1 LIIKGLILRN
11 RILILAFRIP
21 GLILVILLGMP
32 FMGFT
37 QQDPVYNQYMNN
49 LLAIQ
54 PAYAGISEDLS
65 FTAIS
70 RAQWIGFDGAP
81 NTNTL
86 TISGSIPRFN
96 VGVGF
101 SIVNDSWGPVKQNG
115 VYLDYAFRVKIS
127 GNQFLSFGLKGG
139 ANIYQSNLTDLA
151 INQNPDLV
159 FAYDIKSKFLP
170 NAGVGILWHSDR
182 FFLGASSP
190 KILQNTVESDDH
202 VKVYREVLHYYLMG
216 GYVFFLNDVLKF
228 KPTVLYCRA
237 VNTPVYISY
246 TDITANL
253 LVYDR
258 VWVGAAYR
266 FRNSYGLI
274 FQFSVNPQ
282 LKFGYSYDLMTF
294 RPTQVNSGTHEFMIS
309 YDFVTIRRARH
320 NIPRYF

>member
-1 LIIKGLILRN
+1 
-11 RILILAFRIP
+11 
-21 GLILVILLGMP
+21 
-32 FMGFT
+32 
-37 QQDPVYNQYMNN
+37 MNN

-86 TISGSIPRFN
+86 TVSGSIPKYN
-96 VGVGF
+96 VGLGF

-115 VYLDYAFRVKIS
+115 VYMDYAFRVKTS
-127 GNQFLSFGLKGG
+127 GNQLLSFGLKGG
-139 ANIYQSNLTDLA
+139 FNLYQSNLTDLN
-151 INQNPDLV
+151 IISNTDLV
-159 FAYDIKSKFLP
+159 FAYDIKSKFIP
-170 NAGVGILWHSDR
+170 NVGCGIMWHSDR
-182 FFLGASSP
+182 FFLGASTP
-190 KILQNTVESDDH
+190 KILQNRVISDDGAN
-202 VKVYREVLHYYLMG
+202 VYTEVRHFYAMG
-216 GYVFFLNDVLKF
+216 GYVFFINDIIKF
-228 KPTVLYCRA
+228 KPTLLHCWA
-237 VNTPVYISY
+237 VKTPFYISY
-246 TDITANL
+246 TDFTANL
-253 LVYDR
+253 LLYDR

-294 RPTQVNSGTHEFMIS
+294 RVRQANSGTHEFMIS

-320 NIPRYF
+320 NTPRYF

>member
-1 LIIKGLILRN
+1 LRNWNLILGV
-11 RILILAFRIP
+11 RIISLTFSIISGASFL
-21 GLILVILLGMP
+21 
-32 FMGFT
+32 GFT
-37 QQDPVYNQYMNN
+37 QQDPVYTQYLNN

-54 PAYAGISEDLS
+54 PAYAGISEDLN

-86 TISGSIPRFN
+86 TISGSFPKYN
-96 VGVGF
+96 VGLGF
-101 SIVNDSWGPVKQNG
+101 SILNDTWGPIKQNG
-115 VYLDYAFRVKIS
+115 VYMDYAFRVKIS

-139 ANIYQSNLTDLA
+139 FNLYQSNLTDLA

-170 NAGVGILWHSDR
+170 NIGVGILWHSDR
-182 FFLGASSP
+182 FFLGTSSP
-190 KILQNTVESDDH
+190 KILQNTVESADG
-202 VKVYREVLHYYLMG
+202 VKVYREVRHFYAMG
-216 GYVFFLNDVLKF
+216 GYVFFINDIFKF
-228 KPTVLYCRA
+228 KPTILYCWA
-237 VNTPVYISY
+237 VNTPIYISY
-246 TDITANL
+246 TDFTANL
-253 LVYDR
+253 LLYDR
-258 VWVGAAYR
+258 VWVGATYR
-266 FRNSYGLI
+266 LKNSYGLI

-309 YDFVTIRRARH
+309 YDFVAIRRARH

>member
-1 LIIKGLILRN
+1 MRKRNQILAV
-11 RILILAFRIP
+11 RILSIIICILSGIP
-21 GLILVILLGMP
+21 FYGIA
-32 FMGFT
+32 

-49 LLAIQ
+49 MLTIQ
-54 PAYAGISEDLS
+54 PAYAGITDILN
-65 FTAIS
+65 FTGLS

-86 TISGSIPRFN
+86 TISGPIPKYN
-96 VGVGF
+96 IGLGF

-115 VYLDYAFRVKIS
+115 IYADYAFRVKIS

-139 ANIYQSNLTDLA
+139 FNTYQANLTDLT
-151 INQNPDLV
+151 IIQNPDLV
-159 FAYDIKSKFLP
+159 FAYDIKFKFLP
-170 NAGVGILWHSDR
+170 NMGVGILWFSDR

-190 KILQNTVESDDH
+190 KILQNSVKSDDGAN
-202 VKVYREVLHYYLMG
+202 VYHEVRHFYAMG
-216 GYVFFLNDVLKF
+216 GYVFFINDIIKF
-228 KPTVLYCRA
+228 KPTLLHCWA
-237 VNTPVYISY
+237 INTPFYISY

-253 LVYDR
+253 LLYDR

-266 FRNSYGLI
+266 FKNSYGLI

-282 LKFGYSYDLMTF
+282 LKFGYSYDLMTY